1 MYKLGEIRLKE
12 LTSLTGENPNFNDL
26 KLQRWQASYPNLF
39 QLTSKIQHL
48 YYDTGIH
55 PAGVIISESSLT
67 GSVPLKSEKDCLLT
81 LFEEDKLA
89 QLGLKKY
96 DFLSLR
102 ETLGF
107 IREAREILAINL
119 PNYREINLSDPK
131 TWELLENFLL
141 TGIFQLDT
149 PSARVL
155 FNKFRPQNFA
165 ELVLFLSLNRPG
177 TKKKVEEISQ
187 KKNTKTKTTFASPV
201 IREILTE
208 TN

>member
-1 MYKLGEIRLKE
+1 ALREIAKLYKLGEIRLKE
-12 LTSLTGENPNFNDL
+12 ITSLTGENPSFKDL

-39 QLTSKIQHL
+39 QLTDKIQNL

-67 GSVPLKSEKDCLLT
+67 GSVPLKSEKDYLLT

-89 QLGLKKY
+89 ELGLKKY

-107 IREAREILAINL
+107 IREAREILKVNL
-119 PNYREINLSDPK
+119 PDYREVSLTDQK
-131 TWELLENFLL
+131 TWGLLENFLL

-149 PSARVL
+149 PSARSL
-155 FNKFRPQNFA
+155 FNRFCPQNFA
-165 ELVLFLSLNRPG
+165 EL
-177 TKKKVEEISQ
+177 
-187 KKNTKTKTTFASPV
+187 
-201 IREILTE
+201 
-208 TN
+208 